1 MIFIV
6 YFIKNEVF
14 VVVVVALVV
23 VVVALVVVVI
33 VESILSGDNRSFHH
47 RVKR

>member
-14 VVVVVALVV
+14 V

-47 RVKR
+47 RVKC

>member
-6 YFIKNEVF
+6 YVIKNEVF
-14 VVVVVALVV
+14 V

>member
-1 MIFIV
+1 MIFII
-6 YFIKNEVF
+6 YFIQNEVF
-14 VVVVVALVV
+14 VVVVVALV
-23 VVVALVVVVI
+23 LVVI

>member
-1 MIFIV
+1 MIFMV

-14 VVVVVALVV
+14 V

>member
-1 MIFIV
+1 MIFII
-6 YFIKNEVF
+6 YFIQNEVF
-14 VVVVVALVV
+14 VV

>member
-1 MIFIV
+1 MIFII

-14 VVVVVALVV
+14 VV

>member
-14 VVVVVALVV
+14 VV

>member
-1 MIFIV
+1 MIFII
-6 YFIKNEVF
+6 YIIKNEVF
-14 VVVVVALVV
+14 V

-33 VESILSGDNRSFHH
+33 VENILSGDNRSFHH

>member
-1 MIFIV
+1 MV

-14 VVVVVALVV
+14 V

>member
-1 MIFIV
+1 MIFII

-14 VVVVVALVV
+14 VVVV
-23 VVVALVVVVI
+23 ALVVVVI
-33 VESILSGDNRSFHH
+33 VKSILSGDNRSFHH

>member
-1 MIFIV
+1 MIFII
-6 YFIKNEVF
+6 YIIKNEVF
-14 VVVVVALVV
+14 V

-33 VESILSGDNRSFHH
+33 VESILSGDNISFHH

>member
-1 MIFIV
+1 MIFII

-14 VVVVVALVV
+14 V

>member
-1 MIFIV
+1 MIFII
-6 YFIKNEVF
+6 YFIQNEVF
-14 VVVVVALVV
+14 VVVVALVV
-23 VVVALVVVVI
+23 IVI

>member
-1 MIFIV
+1 MIFII
-6 YFIKNEVF
+6 YFIQNEVF
-14 VVVVVALVV
+14 V

>member
-1 MIFIV
+1 MIFII
-6 YFIKNEVF
+6 YIIKNEVF
-14 VVVVVALVV
+14 V

>member
-1 MIFIV
+1 MIFII
-6 YFIKNEVF
+6 YFIQNEVF

-23 VVVALVVVVI
+23 VVI
-33 VESILSGDNRSFHH
+33 VKSILSGDNRSFHH

>member
-1 MIFIV
+1 MIFII
-6 YFIKNEVF
+6 YIIKNEVF
-14 VVVVVALVV
+14 V

-33 VESILSGDNRSFHH
+33 VESILSGDNRSFYH

>member
-1 MIFIV
+1 MIFTI
-6 YFIKNEVF
+6 YFIQNEVF
-14 VVVVVALVV
+14 V